1 MATTCLESIVETFT
15 FLGHCCRRSVRI
27 SDQLPAWER
36 CPSVSLLQRLKLW
49 SSVSQESWEVTGQML
64 LLESQFPEVTL
75 CFFNCHWF
83 AKGWQPEDSTVLCFR
98 KKARCSQRLALCSH
112 PLMPS
117 QGHDVNLL
125 LRWEL
130 WKNGHIVPRI
140 PQGLRASGE
149 GWPAV
154 CR

>member
-1 MATTCLESIVETFT
+1 MATTCLESIVETLT
-15 FLGHCCRRSVRI
+15 FLVALLSEKCEDLWSAPCLGTVPLSVTFAETQTLVIGFPRELGG
-27 SDQLPAWER
+27 DRTDVAFGE
-36 CPSVSLLQRLKLW
+36 SVSR
-49 SSVSQESWEVTGQML
+49 
-64 LLESQFPEVTL
+64 VTL
-75 CFFNCHWF
+75 CFFNCRWL

-112 PLMPS
+112 PLKPS
-117 QGHDVNLL
+117 QGHGVNLL

-130 WKNGHIVPRI
+130 WKNGHIVPGI
-140 PQGLRASGE
+140 PQGLGTSGK